1 MGQKE
6 LIQRILKE
14 ETIIPIKARR
24 YVSQLDDYYE
34 YEFNLA
40 KRYVF
45 KYKNRQ
51 RFINYFINEL
61 FERFYQGWLSNNIKR
76 FTDEFEI
83 MKDYVKLYVLD
94 KRIKQLDYIWF
105 RTHKDS

>member
-14 ETIIPIKARR
+14 ETMIPIRARR
-24 YVSQLDDYYE
+24 NLNQLDDYYE
-34 YEFNLA
+34 YEFNSA
-40 KRYVF
+40 KKYVF
-45 KYKNRQ
+45 KFKNRQ

-61 FERFYQGWLSNNIKR
+61 FERFYQGWLSNDIKR
-76 FTDEFEI
+76 FTEEFDTME
-83 MKDYVKLYVLD
+83 DYVKLYVLD

>member
-6 LIQRILKE
+6 LILRILKE
-14 ETIIPIKARR
+14 ETTIPIKARR
-24 YVSQLDDYYE
+24 YVSHLDDYYE

-61 FERFYQGWLSNNIKR
+61 FERFYQGWLSNDIKR

>member
-14 ETIIPIKARR
+14 ETMIPIRARR
-24 YVSQLDDYYE
+24 NLNQLDDYYE

-51 RFINYFINEL
+51 KFIGYFINEL
-61 FERFYQGWLSNNIKR
+61 FERFYQGWLSNDIKR
-76 FTDEFEI
+76 FTKEFEI

-105 RTHKDS
+105 RTHKDN